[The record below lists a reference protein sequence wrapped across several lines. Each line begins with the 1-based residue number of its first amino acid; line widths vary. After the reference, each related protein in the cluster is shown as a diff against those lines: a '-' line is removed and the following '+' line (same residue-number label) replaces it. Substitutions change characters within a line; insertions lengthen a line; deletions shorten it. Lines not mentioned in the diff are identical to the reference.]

1 MAKRYQTATKTT
13 TWSRRY
19 SRNQKSIKLLLTML
33 KEVEKMQSMT
43 TVTVAIASTR
53 GRQRSPAF
61 AYRLGELL
69 MRKRHKVKVF
79 HKDADREVDQYS
91 VALFVAHKFN
101 DLRRLRG
108 AIVSVV
114 SQWGRRGAHHYEE
127 WKDGR
132 PAR

>member
-19 SRNQKSIKLLLTML
+19 SRNQKSIKLLLTIL

-69 MRKRHKVKVF
+69 MRKRQKVKVF

-91 VALFVAHKFN
+91 VAL
-101 DLRRLRG
+101 
-108 AIVSVV
+108 S
-114 SQWGRRGAHHYEE
+114 
-127 WKDGR
+127 
-132 PAR
+132 